1 MAGSL
6 VDRMVGA
13 ALLNVDTYEEVEH
26 DQDATP
32 QAAAVVAMVAV
43 ASAIGGLGTGAPGA
57 LRGALASLVGWLAW
71 AGITWLIG
79 TKVFGG
85 TATWGE
91 LLRTL
96 GFANTP
102 GLLLVFGIIPILGW
116 PIVAVAALWGL
127 VTGFIAVRQALD
139 FGNGKTLATVVVGWL
154 CYAVL
159 NALF

>member
-13 ALLNVDTYEEVEH
+13 AFLSVDTYEDVEH
-26 DQDATP
+26 DEEATP
-32 QAAAVVAMVAV
+32 QAAAVVVLVAV
-43 ASAIGGLGTGAPGA
+43 ASAIGGLGMGAPGA
-57 LRGALASLVGWLAW
+57 LKGAAASIVGWLVW
-71 AGITWLIG
+71 ALITWLVG
-79 TKVFGG
+79 TKIFGG

-102 GLLLVFGIIPILGW
+102 GLLMVFGIIPILGV
-116 PIVAVAALWGL
+116 PIVVVAALWVL
-127 VTGFIAVRQALD
+127 VASFIGTRQALD
-139 FGNGKTLATVVVGWL
+139 FGNAKTFATVLVGWV